1 MTARPE
7 DKLFITMAL
16 KEGPKTRGEL
26 LASGMPVRAYYAAIY
41 DLSRAGIIHSVRKRH
56 EPARWYLRT

>member
-1 MTARPE
+1 
-7 DKLFITMAL
+7 LFITMAL

-41 DLSRAGIIHSVRKRH
+41 DLSKAGIIHSVRKRH